1 MTAPARDEP
10 LRQSRSPGALNVAHV
25 PTEQPRDIVG
35 NARWT
40 GRAQGTTPQ
49 AIQGRATSRGFV
61 CFEEI
66 SLPAARTKSQR
77 NVLIKAAA
85 GIAKKASSPHTVF
98 EGVVKGVFVG
108 RYVPGQR
115 LVEAD
120 LMRDFSVS
128 RGSVRE
134 ALNRLAA
141 EGIVSLHAHR
151 GAEVR
156 RLSRKEAA
164 DILLLLETL
173 IGLACRLA
181 ALNISKKNNKALLRE
196 TLTSLL
202 QAPFSTTAY
211 EFVHLRNKFYR
222 TLLEIGDNNELARI
236 LPSVQVHLLRA
247 QTRVVT
253 AKDEAVH
260 LDDYKVMSQSILK
273 ADPDAS
279 ERAGRHHVRRVIGF
293 LEMVEE
299 QAFAG

>member
-1 MTAPARDEP
+1 VR
-10 LRQSRSPGALNVAHV
+10 
-25 PTEQPRDIVG
+25 
-35 NARWT
+35 
-40 GRAQGTTPQ
+40 
-49 AIQGRATSRGFV
+49 
-61 CFEEI
+61 
-66 SLPAARTKSQR
+66 
-77 NVLIKAAA
+77 
-85 GIAKKASSPHTVF
+85 
-98 EGVVKGVFVG
+98 GVFIG

-141 EGIVSLHAHR
+141 EGIVALNPHR

-156 RLSRKEAA
+156 RLSRKEAS
-164 DILLLLETL
+164 DILVLLETL

-181 ALNISKKNNKALLRE
+181 ALNITKGNNKALLRA
-196 TLTSLL
+196 TLVSLL
-202 QAPFSTTAY
+202 QAPFATSAY

-222 TLLEIGDNNELARI
+222 TLLDIGDNAELARI

-253 AKDEAVH
+253 SKDEAEH
-260 LDDYKVMSQSILK
+260 LDDYKVISQSILK

-279 ERAGRHHVRRVIGF
+279 ERAGRRHVRRVIGF
-293 LEMVEE
+293 LANVEE
-299 QAFAG
+299 HAFAG